1 MLSRFPIFFKVLMIA
16 LITLLISI
24 ALGMI
29 ESKIRERSNLQADV
43 QNDIARSASGAQTL
57 AGPYFVLEYKLKK
70 HTQTEDDKG
79 NIKITESIEGPFTEI
94 ISPKDLKIEAKAN
107 VETRSRG
114 IYKAM
119 LYNLNSQVSG
129 SFHVPESY
137 GINKPLAD
145 IIPISASVQMTLS
158 DARGLRNSPKLTL
171 NNSQIEFEAGT
182 SRSLGNG
189 ISAYLSELDFSKAH
203 DLNFSFPLELQ
214 GMSALSITPVG
225 KTTKMKLAS
234 SWPHPSFTG
243 AYLPRS
249 HVITDKGF
257 SAEWQVSALARN
269 SYMNNSP
276 SAQQPSTQNAATDAV
291 IAAAQELTSVD
302 SFSVNFIEPVNIYQ
316 QAERAVKYGIMFIV
330 LLFAAFFLFEMLLKL
345 PIHPMQYLLV
355 GLSMA
360 MFFLLLISLS
370 EHISFLNAYITAG
383 FSCVVLIGVYLTGL
397 LKTRKTA
404 WLFASGIAMLYAL
417 LYGVLQ
423 SEDNALVMGALVL
436 FGGLATVML
445 LTRKL
450 DWYNLNAA

>member
-1 MLSRFPIFFKVLMIA
+1 MLSRFPLFFKVVMIA

-24 ALGMI
+24 ALSMI
-29 ESKIRERSNLQADV
+29 EGKIKERSNQQADV
-43 QNDIARSASGAQTL
+43 QNDIARSASGEQNL
-57 AGPYFVLEYKLKK
+57 AGPFIVLQYKLRT
-70 HTQTEDDKG
+70 HTQIQDDKG
-79 NIKITESIEGPFTEI
+79 NVKVIEKIEGPYEQI
-94 ISPKDLKIEAKAN
+94 VAPKALKIDGNAE

-119 LYNLNSQVSG
+119 LYNLNSNISG
-129 SFHVPESY
+129 SFHVPEGY
-137 GINKPLAD
+137 GINKPLVD
-145 IIPISASVQMTLS
+145 IIPISASVQMSVS
-158 DARGLRNSPKLTL
+158 DARGLRNTPKIKL
-171 NNSQIEFEAGT
+171 NNAEIEFEAGA
-182 SRSLGNG
+182 SNSLGNG
-189 ISAYLSELDFSKAH
+189 ISAHFKIVDFAQAY
-203 DLNFSFPLELQ
+203 DFDFSFPLEVQ
-214 GMSALSITPVG
+214 GMNSLSVTPVG
-225 KTTKMKLAS
+225 KTTEMKLTS

-243 AYLPRS
+243 SYLPRS
-249 HVITDKGF
+249 RVITDKGF
-257 SAEWQVSALARN
+257 RAEWQVSGLARN
-269 SYMNNSP
+269 NHTNQSMP
-276 SAQQPSTQNAATDAV
+276 IQQAVAQDLA
-291 IAAAQELTSVD
+291 IAAGQAVTGAD
-302 SFSVNFIEPVNIYQ
+302 GFSVGFIEPVNIYQ

-355 GLSMA
+355 GLAMA

-397 LKTRKTA
+397 LKARKPA
-404 WLFASGIAMLYAL
+404 WLFASGIAMLYVL

-450 DWYNLNAA
+450 DWYNLNQAQ